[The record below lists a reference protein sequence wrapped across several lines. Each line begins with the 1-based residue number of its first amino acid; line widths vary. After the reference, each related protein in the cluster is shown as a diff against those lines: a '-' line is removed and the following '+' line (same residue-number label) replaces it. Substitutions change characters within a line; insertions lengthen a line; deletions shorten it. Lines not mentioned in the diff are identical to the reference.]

1 MTELP
6 HERAVSPFPEP
17 EFRRD
22 AKFPVP
28 VARRHS
34 PVKFQ
39 ATSSK
44 PNILLACERILS
56 KESNR
61 DRAVSEVPHR
71 PMENL
76 AGKRS
81 IRKSPKHAQ
90 ALPQHGGHPR
100 LRPFPAFAKR
110 ARRRNPAPRREVRA
124 SACATG
130 RKRHSAPDRGRLAT
144 AALSKTGP
152 LLPAAPG
159 CPRTSE
165 ADAKRSEP

>member
-1 MTELP
+1 MTEVP
-6 HERAVSPFPEP
+6 HERAVSPFPAP

-28 VARRHS
+28 VARCRS

-44 PNILLACERILS
+44 PNIHLACERILS

-61 DRAVSEVPHR
+61 DRAVSEAPHR

-81 IRKSPKHAQ
+81 ICISPKHAQ

-100 LRPFPAFAKR
+100 LRPFPAFAKH
-110 ARRRNPAPRREVRA
+110 ARCRDPAPRREVRA
-124 SACATG
+124 SAGATG
-130 RKRHSAPDRGRLAT
+130 RKPDAVPDRGRLAT
-144 AALSKTGP
+144 AALSESDP

-159 CPRTSE
+159 CPRRSE
-165 ADAKRSEP
+165 ADEKRSEP